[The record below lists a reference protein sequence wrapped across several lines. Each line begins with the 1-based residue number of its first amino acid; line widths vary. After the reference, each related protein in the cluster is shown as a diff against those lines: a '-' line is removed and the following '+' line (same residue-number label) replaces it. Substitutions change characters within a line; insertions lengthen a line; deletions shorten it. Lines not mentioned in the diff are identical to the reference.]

1 MKDRQAGGWG
11 IRLLMPVLFALL
23 IFAWFPVKASAA
35 GTISVVSDSDG
46 DGMPD
51 HAFSCQ
57 DNPLYM
63 VKDEDKRSQ
72 DGLYGLSGLN
82 SMNGLDYG
90 SALQLTDAQSLVSE
104 DVLQSLSR
112 LVSAGSTAPVRYGS
126 RIYTNYTSAGN
137 AIRAYMVDRE
147 DSFTIIYQSKNNY
160 AKSSSAFNK
169 FTTKLMQEV
178 MKHTG
183 DPQEGDSL
191 RWNYH
196 TWNIDGKARFL
207 DTDGDGRTD
216 QYRLT
221 LTFALSYYTTRDQE
235 EAYTNAADKIVSK
248 LKLDSL
254 SDYAAIKAVY
264 NYIAENV
271 AYDYD
276 HLYKDSYKLKYT
288 GYAALVKKKAVCQ
301 GYTQLFYRL
310 MLMRGIDCRM
320 IASLPKENHS
330 WNIVKLGDVY
340 YNLDCTW
347 EAEYD
352 DYPEYEWFLMCPGSF
367 VISEDMIHDPD
378 TEYSSAEF
386 LAAYPMASED
396 YVQVWKDSA
405 GKEVTVNKLK
415 VTNTATNTLKASWAG
430 VEGASGYDVYYKVSG
445 GEWKTLKSVTGTFA
459 SLTSA
464 VEGKK
469 YFFTVKA
476 EMPSSSGNGM
486 VMTGAA
492 DPVFNVR
499 LRCMSIDSIDQTEDG
514 ILLTWQ
520 PAVGCTGYK
529 IYRKAKGESYS
540 LLAMVKG
547 ASVSSFLD
555 SSQLVMDS
563 SGQTFYYAVKAYKGS
578 CASAYVSSIITIE

>member
-1 MKDRQAGGWG
+1 MKDRQAGGMG

-23 IFAWFPVKASAA
+23 ILMLIPVRTHAA
-35 GTISVVSDSDG
+35 GAVSIVSDSDG

-57 DNPLYM
+57 NNPLYE
-63 VKDEDKRSQ
+63 KESSESLIRRS
-72 DGLYGLSGLN
+72 LP
-82 SMNGLDYG
+82 
-90 SALQLTDAQSLVSE
+90 QLTDSQSLVSE
-104 DVLQSLSR
+104 DVMRSVSG

-126 RIYTNYTSAGN
+126 KIYTNYTTAGN

-147 DSFTIIYQSKNNY
+147 DSFTIVYQSKNNY

-169 FTTKLMQEV
+169 FTVKLMKEV
-178 MKHTG
+178 MRHTG
-183 DPQEGDSL
+183 NPLEGDSL

-196 TWNIDGKARFL
+196 TWNIDGKAKFL

-216 QYRLT
+216 QYRMT
-221 LTFALSYYTTRDQE
+221 LTFAISYYTTGEQE
-235 EAYTNAADKIVSK
+235 ASYTKAADKIYAK

-254 SDYAAIKAVY
+254 PDYAAIKAVY

-347 EAEYD
+347 EAEYE
-352 DYPEYEWFLMCPGSF
+352 DYPEYEWFLMCPDSF
-367 VISEDMIHDPD
+367 VVSEDMIHDPD
-378 TEYSSAEF
+378 TDYSSSEF
-386 LAAYPMASED
+386 LTAYPMASAD
-396 YVQVWKDSA
+396 YLQAWKDSA
-405 GKEVTVNKLK
+405 GKDVGVKNLK
-415 VTNTATNTLKASWAG
+415 VSNTRTNTLKASWNA

-445 GEWKTLKSVTGTFA
+445 GDWKTLKSVTGTFA

-476 EMPSSSGNGM
+476 EMPSPSGTGM

-492 DPVFNVR
+492 AEVFNVR
-499 LRCMSIDSIDQTEDG
+499 LRCMIVDSIENTEDG
-514 ILLTWQ
+514 VLLTWQ
-520 PAVGCTGYK
+520 PATGCTGYK

-547 ASVSSFLD
+547 EAVNSFLD
-555 SSQLVMDS
+555 SSQLIRES
-563 SGQTFYYAVKAYKGS
+563 QGQTFYYAVKAYKGS
-578 CASAYVSSIITIE
+578 CASAYESAVITIE